1 MTPAENE
8 SLLAEQLMVL
18 PTAIDRLQYL
28 IDRSKNDPPLADA
41 ERGDSQRVQGC
52 QAQVWIAA
60 GVVYGCWQF
69 RSECDAP
76 MVKAVARLLC
86 EIYSGGTAEEIAA
99 HQTTLLD
106 CTGIAQNL
114 TPTRRQGAGRI
125 EAKIRSYAKGG
136 ESG

>member
-8 SLLAEQLMVL
+8 ARIAESLMVL

-28 IDRSKNDPPLADA
+28 IDRSKNDPPLAEA
-41 ERGDSQRVQGC
+41 ERGESQRVRGC

-60 GVVYGCWQF
+60 QEVEGCWQF

-86 EIYSGGTAEEIAA
+86 EIYSGGTAEEVAA

-114 TPTRRQGAGRI
+114 TPTRRQGAERI
-125 EAKIRSYAKGG
+125 EEKIRSYAGGG

>member
-1 MTPAENE
+1 MTPDENE

-28 IDRSKNDPPLADA
+28 IDRSKNDPPLAEA
-41 ERGDSQRVQGC
+41 ERGESQRVQGC
-52 QAQVWIAA
+52 QAQVWVAA
-60 GVVYGCWQF
+60 EEVDGCWQF

-76 MVKAVARLLC
+76 MVGAIAKLLC
-86 EIYSGGTAEEIAA
+86 EIYSGGTGEEVAS

-125 EAKIRSYAKGG
+125 EAKIREIAVGG
-136 ESG
+136 S